1 VAALHPPGLGQAH
14 PFWQLSGLR
23 AEEATQLVGKVTSLA
38 LLHSVPARLLKTG
51 CESPLK
57 EEERVGAPSLQL
69 TRGTAAHASWKG
81 KRPGPAEAAGCGAW
95 ETL

>member
-1 VAALHPPGLGQAH
+1 MAALHPPGLGQAH

-23 AEEATQLVGKVTSLA
+23 AEEAVQLVGKVTSLA

-57 EEERVGAPSLQL
+57 EGRGAGGRAEPAANMGDSSTCELEAETAR
-69 TRGTAAHASWKG
+69 TR
-81 KRPGPAEAAGCGAW
+81 
-95 ETL
+95 